1 MKTPITIK
9 KLTRSG
15 ARREIHNPGD
25 TKEEIMTH
33 SQRPRCLLGFRKS
46 LAPVTSAM
54 IAVLIGSGL
63 VAPVGGEDKVAVR
76 PPYDRRVLSEIA
88 RDVLRRGA
96 TGGNQSVPEASSPT
110 VVAEA
115 ETAGVGTAPDPDSP
129 VTHIAPAQEGIHV
142 AIPPG
147 SAAAEK
153 VIPEAATAGYHSN
166 SWRQRPAA
174 PRAGSASRRVSSP
187 PGRGSTPR

>member
-9 KLTRSG
+9 KFTRSG

-63 VAPVGGEDKVAVR
+63 VAPVGGEDKVWCGGGWTGQPLVWERPDGVTEVIFGAYDKHIHFVDAATGEGRLAGVTAQVDGLLDQPDVGAPGTLAEQDQHGR
-76 PPYDRRVLSEIA
+76 PPCR
-88 RDVLRRGA
+88 
-96 TGGNQSVPEASSPT
+96 
-110 VVAEA
+110 
-115 ETAGVGTAPDPDSP
+115 
-129 VTHIAPAQEGIHV
+129 
-142 AIPPG
+142 
-147 SAAAEK
+147 
-153 VIPEAATAGYHSN
+153 
-166 SWRQRPAA
+166 
-174 PRAGSASRRVSSP
+174 
-187 PGRGSTPR
+187 